1 MTGAST
7 WRMWLAKEPGGDG
20 RDMKDEGP
28 APPSST
34 GADVRAW
41 LDWHAQMGVVDLI
54 AEQPIDRFDRP
65 DPAIGSAPKAKDA
78 LADRLTPGSAAA
90 PTREKS
96 DDGPPAWVLGEEEA
110 KPPQRPGAGAV
121 VADGAAAAGG
131 RAVADARALAQSCQ
145 SLETLAEALKDFDG
159 CPLKETSINLCFADG
174 NPEAKVMLIGEA
186 PGAQEDRQGKPFVGP
201 SGQLLDRMLGTIG
214 LDRTKVYI
222 TNVIYWRP
230 PGNRSPTAAE
240 IAICQPFLE
249 RQIELIQPEFL
260 VFVGGI
266 AARALLGRSE
276 GVTKLRGRPF
286 VYKEPAGGR
295 EIPALVMF
303 HPAYLLR
310 QPAQKRFSWRD
321 LLAIKVRINNL

>member
-1 MTGAST
+1 MKDAST
-7 WRMWLAKEPGGDG
+7 PIVKKHPDI
-20 RDMKDEGP
+20 
-28 APPSST
+28 
-34 GADVRAW
+34 VAW
-41 LDWHAQMGVVDLI
+41 LEWYAMMGVVDLVD
-54 AEQPIDRFDRP
+54 EQATDRFGLAEEAVSP
-65 DPAIGSAPKAKDA
+65 SMEAQQQAQVITGS
-78 LADRLTPGSAAA
+78 SAVSQ
-90 PTREKS
+90 PTNE
-96 DDGPPAWVLGEEEA
+96 GPPSWVLDHDEA
-110 KPPQRPGAGAV
+110 HEMSRPIAAEASSATSSPTLDLGGT
-121 VADGAAAAGG
+121 ADS
-131 RAVADARALAQSCQ
+131 ARALAASCN
-145 SLETLAEALKDFDG
+145 SLKELEEALRGFDG
-159 CPLKETSINLCFADG
+159 CPLKETAINLCFADG
-174 NPEAKVMLIGEA
+174 NPAATTMLIGEA

-249 RQIELIQPEFL
+249 RQIDLIRPKLL

-266 AARALLGRSE
+266 AARALLGMTQ

-286 VYKEPAGGR
+286 TYSTRQDGD
-295 EIPALVMF
+295 IPAIVMF

-321 LLAIKVRINNL
+321 LLAIHKFINE